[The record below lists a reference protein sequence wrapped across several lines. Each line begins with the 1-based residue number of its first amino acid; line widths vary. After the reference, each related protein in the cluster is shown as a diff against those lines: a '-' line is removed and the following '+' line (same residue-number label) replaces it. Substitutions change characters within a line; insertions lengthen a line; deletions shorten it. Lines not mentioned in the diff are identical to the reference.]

1 MRPAKPIA
9 LERRRHFRVDG
20 AWPVELRMGHGVAA
34 QGRAVDISLGGMLV
48 EVDAP
53 VAPSTGATVEVGLPA
68 EIGWV
73 AARVVRLLEVADD
86 DHPRWGLEL
95 GDLPTDVRAAWARHV
110 FTEARRRGY
119 HEDVDAW
126 IAQTR
131 SSSLICPTC
140 GNLMDATTAPERL
153 VTAADLATHLE
164 VRVGMVYRMARSGRL
179 PSYRIGRRLR
189 FDLVEVRDAL
199 KAANGR

>member
-1 MRPAKPIA
+1 
-9 LERRRHFRVDG
+9 
-20 AWPVELRMGHGVAA
+20 
-34 QGRAVDISLGGMLV
+34 MLV

-53 VAPSTGATVEVGLPA
+53 VAPSTGATVEVGLPT

-73 AARVVRLLEVADD
+73 AARVVRVLDVADGD
-86 DHPRWGLEL
+86 DHPRWGLEF
-95 GDLPTDVRAAWARHV
+95 GEMPPDVRAAWARHV

-140 GNLMDATTAPERL
+140 GNLMDATAAPERL
-153 VTAADLATHLE
+153 LTAADLATHLE

-189 FDLVEVRDAL
+189 FDLVEVHDAL
-199 KAANGR
+199 KSANGR

>member
-1 MRPAKPIA
+1 MPP
-9 LERRRHFRVDG
+9 
-20 AWPVELRMGHGVAA
+20 
-34 QGRAVDISLGGMLV
+34 
-48 EVDAP
+48 
-53 VAPSTGATVEVGLPA
+53 
-68 EIGWV
+68 
-73 AARVVRLLEVADD
+73 
-86 DHPRWGLEL
+86 
-95 GDLPTDVRAAWARHV
+95 DVRAAWARHV

-189 FDLVEVRDAL
+189 FDRVEVRDAL
-199 KAANGR
+199 KAGNGR

>member
-1 MRPAKPIA
+1 MPP
-9 LERRRHFRVDG
+9 
-20 AWPVELRMGHGVAA
+20 
-34 QGRAVDISLGGMLV
+34 
-48 EVDAP
+48 
-53 VAPSTGATVEVGLPA
+53 
-68 EIGWV
+68 
-73 AARVVRLLEVADD
+73 
-86 DHPRWGLEL
+86 
-95 GDLPTDVRAAWARHV
+95 DVRAAWARHV

-140 GNLMDATTAPERL
+140 GNLMDATAAPERL
-153 VTAADLATHLE
+153 LTAADLATHLE

-179 PSYRIGRRLR
+179 PSYRVGRRLR